1 LPRDAGRP
9 VVMSK
14 ALSADLRERV
24 VAVIAGGASRQ
35 AAARSGRA
43 PIERDPL
50 GAAGAQGRGTHP
62 P

>member
-1 LPRDAGRP
+1 
-9 VVMSK
+9 MSK